1 MIQSGCNKTRESGD
15 RSRKTEYFKQLNH
28 REHREKLKN
37 KKFRKFSPS
46 PHPSPRG
53 ERGLFAEIERPNT
66 PALQSKRYRTMQT
79 IRKIIHIDMDA
90 FYASIE
96 QRDNPRLEG
105 KPVIVGG
112 TPDKRGVVAA
122 CSYEARK
129 FGIHSAMSSSRAYK
143 LCPEAVF
150 IGPRFD
156 VYRQVSVQIREIFS
170 QYTDLVEPLSLDE
183 AFLDVTVNKKG
194 IGSGTFIAREIKGK
208 ILKKTTLTSS
218 AGVSFNKFLSKVAS
232 DMNKPDGLTVIT
244 PEGADRF
251 IDLLPIRKFF
261 GIGKVTEKKMLEMN
275 IQRGADLKKVDRE
288 MLIKLFGKPGGHYY
302 SIVHGEDTRPVNPHR
317 SRKSLGKETTLDKD
331 SDSREQMIAILE
343 ELALQVETLV
353 QKNRLYGKTVTLKV
367 KYSDFQSITRS
378 ITVETP
384 VVLRTDIV
392 KHIKELLRRTDAGRK
407 KVRLLGITISNFPG
421 KDVKPTNG
429 KQLLLPFLQSSP

>member
-1 MIQSGCNKTRESGD
+1 LR
-15 RSRKTEYFKQLNH
+15 YFKHSNY
-28 REHREKLKN
+28 KA
-37 KKFRKFSPS
+37 RKWDADY
-46 PHPSPRG
+46 
-53 ERGLFAEIERPNT
+53 L
-66 PALQSKRYRTMQT
+66 RYTQIKQENPKHTMKT
-79 IRKIIHIDMDA
+79 GRKIIHIDMDA

-96 QRDNPRLEG
+96 QRDNPNLKG

-150 IGPRFD
+150 LGPRFD
-156 VYRQVSVQIREIFS
+156 VYSQVSGQIRAIFH

-183 AFLDVTVNKKG
+183 AFLDVTMNKKE
-194 IGSGTFIAREIKGK
+194 IGSATFIAREIKGK
-208 ILKKTTLTSS
+208 ILKKTNLTSS

-244 PEGADRF
+244 PEKAEVF
-251 IDLLPIRKFF
+251 IDRLPIRKFF

-275 IQRGADLKKVDRE
+275 IKRGGDLKKIDRE
-288 MLIKLFGKPGGHYY
+288 RLIKLFGKLGGHYY
-302 SIVHGEDTRPVNPHR
+302 SIVHGDDTRPVNPNR
-317 SRKSLGKETTLDKD
+317 DRKSLGKETTLNEDI
-331 SDSREQMIAILE
+331 DSREQMIAILD
-343 ELALQVETLV
+343 ELALKVETLV
-353 QKNRLYGKTVTLKV
+353 EKNRLCGKTVTLKV

-378 ITVETP
+378 RTVETP
-384 VVLRTDIV
+384 ILLRTDMM
-392 KHIKELLRRTDAGRK
+392 KHIKELLKRTDAGRK
-407 KVRLLGITISNFPG
+407 KVRLLGITISNFPE

-429 KQLLLPFLQSSP
+429 KQLLLPFPTIKKMQDTRYRIHD